1 MELRHLQHFVAV
13 AHDQHFTR
21 AAERL
26 MVSQSGLSAS
36 IRALERELQT
46 PLFVRTTRRVTLT
59 PAGKALLD
67 EAERILAQVRSA
79 HEAVAAVQGVLRGTL
94 TLGTEQCIAGV
105 HVAGLLAA
113 FRRDHPDVE
122 ICLRQAGSG
131 ALAAEVAAGRLDLAF
146 AVRGQREDFDQLRAV
161 PLYREAMTVLCH
173 PGHRLARAAAAV
185 TPADLA
191 GEVFVDFHPDWGPRR
206 TTDAAFSAAGVRR
219 TVALEV
225 NDVHSLL
232 DLVEEDLG
240 VAVVPRHF
248 RHKRPVLTALPFR
261 HADDSVYESVALL
274 PPEQATSPAARAL
287 IDLLECER
295 ARTREDEEKDE
306 GKDEEQGVAGAG
318 RRAARPSED
327 PSEHPSE
334 HRSGRARTT
343 GRAQKRLKAV
353 N

>member
-1 MELRHLQHFVAV
+1 MELRHLRHFVAV
-13 AHDQHFTR
+13 AEDQHFTR

-59 PAGKALLD
+59 EAGRALLG
-67 EAERILAQVRSA
+67 EAERILAQVRAA

-94 TLGTEQCIAGV
+94 SLGTEQCIAGV
-105 HVAGLLAA
+105 HVAALLAA
-113 FRRDHPDVE
+113 FRRRHPDVE
-122 ICLRQAGSG
+122 IRLRQAGSG
-131 ALAAEVAAGRLDLAF
+131 ALAEEVAAGRLDLAF
-146 AVRGQREDFDQLRAV
+146 AYRTQADSDQLRSVAV
-161 PLYREAMTVLCH
+161 TREPMTVLCH
-173 PGHRLARAAAAV
+173 PDHRLTAPGAALI
-185 TPADLA
+185 PEDLS

-232 DLVEEDLG
+232 DLVDENLG

-248 RHKRPVLTALPFR
+248 RHKRPSLTALPLKGTGETE
-261 HADDSVYESVALL
+261 YETVALL

-287 IDLLECER
+287 LALLETGDL
-295 ARTREDEEKDE
+295 APPSD
-306 GKDEEQGVAGAG
+306 GA
-318 RRAARPSED
+318 
-327 PSEHPSE
+327 HPS
-334 HRSGRARTT
+334 
-343 GRAQKRLKAV
+343 
-353 N
+353 